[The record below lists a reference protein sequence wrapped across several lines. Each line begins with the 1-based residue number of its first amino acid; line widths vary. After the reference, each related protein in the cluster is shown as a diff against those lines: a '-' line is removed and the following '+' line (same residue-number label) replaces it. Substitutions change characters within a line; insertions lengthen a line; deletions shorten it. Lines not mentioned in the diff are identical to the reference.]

1 MQEIFNFFSHPI
13 FVVIRGVTT
22 LILIVGILY
31 SAYLWARGILPVL
44 YRLGT
49 GLSKRRIA
57 VFAEAE
63 FESLKNML
71 IDSRIFKEENIVR
84 IHKNDLKK
92 AEAFT
97 LLLVHYKPFADK
109 MEEILRLK
117 KDAHALI
124 VYAPQ
129 SEGFIAKEI
138 MEKINGERNSIVVN
152 FRGRLMND
160 ILGCMMTTSY
170 EAK

>member
-1 MQEIFNFFSHPI
+1 MQEILGFFSHPT

-22 LILIVGILY
+22 LILIAGIIY
-31 SAYLWARGILPVL
+31 SFYLWARGILPVL

-49 GLSKRRIA
+49 GLSRRRIA
-57 VFAEAE
+57 VFAEEE

-71 IDSRIFKEENIVR
+71 IDSRIFKEKNIIR

-92 AEAFT
+92 AESFT
-97 LLLVHYKPFADK
+97 LLLVHYKPFAGE
-109 MEEILRLK
+109 MEKILSLK

-124 VYAPQ
+124 VYAPKN
-129 SEGFIAKEI
+129 EGSIGNELL
-138 MEKINGERNSIVVN
+138 EKINGERNSILVN